1 LPGCAGRANDPNDSV
16 YARWGSLGISP
27 GDRRV
32 TLAGVQTMVPV
43 LGRYAGLLTVGLLG
57 LVVFGPLA
65 VFLPLWSALTLG
77 ALASGVASLAL
88 TRIATLKARC
98 EKLSGEVD
106 LLSRRLLKVET
117 AAANAAVQPPPE
129 TAEAA
134 LLAQI
139 EELTVEFGLL
149 SGIVRDLTTVVSTQD
164 AEIAD
169 LKARPEIRPENP
181 PAPAPAASPEPAP
194 PRPRVTAAP
203 PAAHRAPPDAPPMAE
218 TPPSAPTTP
227 ARSIPPRPFPPQP
240 ARDPGS
246 EAEIIRAF
254 EGEGLEIHLQPV
266 VTLPQRKV
274 VAYEALARLRI
285 GGTPVPV
292 EPETFLPVLERYG
305 RTTELDRRMLQRA
318 AIVVRHLARRG
329 SETTLTYGL
338 SPLSLFEPGLLRE
351 LARTAADDPTLAG
364 LVLAL
369 PQASWRGLDA
379 GQRSLLAALRDRIGF
394 SLDRPDD
401 LRFDAAELAA
411 LGIGQVKVPA
421 DMLLR
426 SGSGQGG
433 LSDIAVEDTA
443 PALARAGIRLV
454 AMDVADEADVP
465 DLIDLDVPFAQGAAF
480 ATPRPVRAEVLSAPP
495 TETPTPPTEPEPER
509 RPFRSVLR
517 RAV

>member
-1 LPGCAGRANDPNDSV
+1 M
-16 YARWGSLGISP
+16 SP
-27 GDRRV
+27 GDRRAF
-32 TLAGVQTMVPV
+32 LAGVQTMVPV

-77 ALASGVASLAL
+77 AAAAAAGGLAL

-117 AAANAAVQPPPE
+117 AAATAAAQPRHE
-129 TAEAA
+129 AAEAA
-134 LLAQI
+134 LRAQI

-149 SGIVRDLTTVVSTQD
+149 SGIVRDLTTVVSAQD
-164 AEIAD
+164 AEIAG
-169 LKARPEIRPENP
+169 LKARPAIGPGIAPAEAPRPQTAAAPAAALPDAAAPSLPQPRGPAAPLERVP
-181 PAPAPAASPEPAP
+181 PGPQPAPADRQPAP
-194 PRPRVTAAP
+194 DP
-203 PAAHRAPPDAPPMAE
+203 
-218 TPPSAPTTP
+218 TP
-227 ARSIPPRPFPPQP
+227 AVPARPIPPRPIPPRP
-240 ARDPGS
+240 AAAPADEG
-246 EAEIIRAF
+246 AIVAAF
-254 EGEGLEIHLQPV
+254 EGDGLEIHLQPV

-285 GGTPVPV
+285 GGPGAPPA
-292 EPETFLPVLERYG
+292 EPDVFLPVLERYG

-318 AIVVRHLARRG
+318 TIVARHLARRG
-329 SETTLTYGL
+329 SETLLTYGL

-351 LARTAADDPTLAG
+351 LARTAADDPALAG
-364 LVLAL
+364 LTIAL
-369 PQASWRGLDA
+369 PQESWRRLDA
-379 GQRSLLAALRDRIGF
+379 GQRGLLAPLQGRIGF

-421 DMLLR
+421 EMLLR
-426 SGSGQGG
+426 PGTSRGS
-433 LSDIAVEDTA
+433 LSDIALEDTA
-443 PALARAGIRLV
+443 PALARAGIRVV
-454 AMDVADEADVP
+454 ATGVADEADVP
-465 DLIDLDVPFAQGAAF
+465 DLIDLDVPFAQGTAF
-480 ATPRPVRAEVLSAPP
+480 AAPRPVRAEVLAAPP
-495 TETPTPPTEPEPER
+495 AEEPTPPPEPER

>member
-1 LPGCAGRANDPNDSV
+1 
-16 YARWGSLGISP
+16 
-27 GDRRV
+27 
-32 TLAGVQTMVPV
+32 MVPV

-77 ALASGVASLAL
+77 ALAAGVAGLAL

-117 AAANAAVQPPPE
+117 AAATAAAQPRPE

-134 LLAQI
+134 LRAQI

-164 AEIAD
+164 TEIAS
-169 LKARPEIRPENP
+169 LKARPEARPEIRSEPAAP
-181 PAPAPAASPEPAP
+181 PQPIPAAPSVRPQEAAASPEVPPARP
-194 PRPRVTAAP
+194 PAP
-203 PAAHRAPPDAPPMAE
+203 PAAAPRP
-218 TPPSAPTTP
+218 
-227 ARSIPPRPFPPQP
+227 IPPRPIPPQQ
-240 ARDPGS
+240 ARES
-246 EAEIIRAF
+246 ENEAEIIRAF

-285 GGTPVPV
+285 GGRSA
-292 EPETFLPVLERYG
+292 EPDAFLPVLERYG

-318 AIVVRHLARRG
+318 AIVTRHLARRG

-351 LARTAADDPTLAG
+351 LARMAADDPALAG
-364 LVLAL
+364 LVIAL

-379 GQRSLLAALRDRIGF
+379 GQRGLLAPLRGRIGF
-394 SLDRPDD
+394 SLDRADD
-401 LRFDAAELAA
+401 LRFDAVELAG

-421 DMLLR
+421 AMLLR
-426 SGSGQGG
+426 PAPDRGP

-454 AMDVADEADVP
+454 ATEVGNDADVP
-465 DLIDLDVPFAQGAAF
+465 DLIDLDVPFAQGSAF
-480 ATPRPVRAEVLSAPP
+480 AAPRPVRAEVLAVSPSDTPVPP
-495 TETPTPPTEPEPER
+495 TDPEPER

>member
-1 LPGCAGRANDPNDSV
+1 
-16 YARWGSLGISP
+16 
-27 GDRRV
+27 
-32 TLAGVQTMVPV
+32 MVPV

-77 ALASGVASLAL
+77 ALAAGVAGLAL

-117 AAANAAVQPPPE
+117 AAATAAAQPRPE

-134 LLAQI
+134 LRAQI

-149 SGIVRDLTTVVSTQD
+149 SGIVRDLTAVVSTQD
-164 AEIAD
+164 SEIAS
-169 LKARPEIRPENP
+169 LKARPEARPEIRFEPAAPPQPIPAAPPSRPPEAAVPPEVPPARP
-181 PAPAPAASPEPAP
+181 PAPPVAA
-194 PRPRVTAAP
+194 PRP
-203 PAAHRAPPDAPPMAE
+203 
-218 TPPSAPTTP
+218 
-227 ARSIPPRPFPPQP
+227 IPPRPIPPQQ
-240 ARDPGS
+240 AREPED

-285 GGTPVPV
+285 GGRSA
-292 EPETFLPVLERYG
+292 EPDAFLPVLERYG

-318 AIVVRHLARRG
+318 AIVTRHLARRG

-351 LARTAADDPTLAG
+351 LARMAADDPALAG
-364 LVLAL
+364 LVIAL

-379 GQRSLLAALRDRIGF
+379 GQRGLLAPLRGRIGF
-394 SLDRPDD
+394 SLDRADD
-401 LRFDAAELAA
+401 LRFDAAELAG

-421 DMLLR
+421 ALLLR
-426 SGSGQGG
+426 PARDRGP
-433 LSDIAVEDTA
+433 LSDLAVEDTA
-443 PALARAGIRLV
+443 PALARTGIRLV
-454 AMDVADEADVP
+454 ATEVGTDADVP
-465 DLIDLDVPFAQGAAF
+465 DLIDLDVPFAQGSAF
-480 ATPRPVRAEVLSAPP
+480 AAPRPVRAEVLAASPSDTPVPP
-495 TETPTPPTEPEPER
+495 TDPEPER

>member
-1 LPGCAGRANDPNDSV
+1 M
-16 YARWGSLGISP
+16 SP
-27 GDRRV
+27 GDRRAS
-32 TLAGVQTMVPV
+32 LAGIQTMVPV

-77 ALASGVASLAL
+77 AAAALAGGLAL

-117 AAANAAVQPPPE
+117 AAATAAALPRPE
-129 TAEAA
+129 TGEAA
-134 LLAQI
+134 LRAQI

-149 SGIVRDLTTVVSTQD
+149 SGIVRDLTTVVSAQD
-164 AEIAD
+164 TEIAA
-169 LKARPEIRPENP
+169 LKARPEIAPEIRTAETLRPQPAAPVAALDPAAAPLLPQPRAQATPLERVP
-181 PAPAPAASPEPAP
+181 PRPQPAPADRQPAP
-194 PRPRVTAAP
+194 DPV
-203 PAAHRAPPDAPPMAE
+203 
-218 TPPSAPTTP
+218 PSVP
-227 ARSIPPRPFPPQP
+227 ARPIPPRPIPPRP
-240 ARDPGS
+240 AAAPAD
-246 EAEIIRAF
+246 EVAIIAAF
-254 EGEGLEIHLQPV
+254 EGDGLEIHLQPV

-285 GGTPVPV
+285 GGPGAPPA
-292 EPETFLPVLERYG
+292 EPEVFLPVLERYG

-318 AIVVRHLARRG
+318 TVVARHLARRG
-329 SETTLTYGL
+329 SETLLTYGL

-351 LARTAADDPTLAG
+351 LARTAADDPALAG
-364 LVLAL
+364 LTIAL
-369 PQASWRGLDA
+369 PQESWRRLDA
-379 GQRSLLAALRDRIGF
+379 GQRGLLAPLQGRIGF

-421 DMLLR
+421 EMLLR
-426 SGSGQGG
+426 PGAGRGS

-443 PALARAGIRLV
+443 PALARAGIRVV
-454 AMDVADEADVP
+454 ATGVADEADVP
-465 DLIDLDVPFAQGAAF
+465 DLIDLDVPFAQGTAF
-480 ATPRPVRAEVLSAPP
+480 AAPRPVRAEVLAAPP
-495 TETPTPPTEPEPER
+495 SEEPTPPPEPER

>member
-1 LPGCAGRANDPNDSV
+1 
-16 YARWGSLGISP
+16 
-27 GDRRV
+27 
-32 TLAGVQTMVPV
+32 MVPV

-77 ALASGVASLAL
+77 AAAAAAGGLAL

-117 AAANAAVQPPPE
+117 AAATAAAQPRPE
-129 TAEAA
+129 AAEAA
-134 LLAQI
+134 LRAQI

-149 SGIVRDLTTVVSTQD
+149 SGIVRDLTTVVSAQD
-164 AEIAD
+164 AEIAG
-169 LKARPEIRPENP
+169 LKARPAIGPGIAPAEAPRPQTAAAPAAALPDAAAPSLPQPRGPAAPLERVP
-181 PAPAPAASPEPAP
+181 PGPQPAPADRQPASDP
-194 PRPRVTAAP
+194 
-203 PAAHRAPPDAPPMAE
+203 
-218 TPPSAPTTP
+218 TP
-227 ARSIPPRPFPPQP
+227 AVPARPIPPRPIPPRP
-240 ARDPGS
+240 AAAPADEG
-246 EAEIIRAF
+246 AIVAAF
-254 EGEGLEIHLQPV
+254 EGDGLEIHLQPV

-285 GGTPVPV
+285 GGPGAPPA
-292 EPETFLPVLERYG
+292 EPEVFLPVLERYG

-318 AIVVRHLARRG
+318 TIVARHLARRG
-329 SETTLTYGL
+329 SETLLTYGL

-351 LARTAADDPTLAG
+351 LARTAADDPALAG
-364 LVLAL
+364 LTIAL
-369 PQASWRGLDA
+369 PQESWRRLDA
-379 GQRSLLAALRDRIGF
+379 GQRGLLAPLQGRIGF

-421 DMLLR
+421 EMLLR
-426 SGSGQGG
+426 PGTSRGS
-433 LSDIAVEDTA
+433 LSDIALEDTA
-443 PALARAGIRLV
+443 PALARAGIRVV
-454 AMDVADEADVP
+454 ATGVADEADVP
-465 DLIDLDVPFAQGAAF
+465 DLIDLDVPFAQGTAF
-480 ATPRPVRAEVLSAPP
+480 AAPRPVRAEVLAAPP
-495 TETPTPPTEPEPER
+495 AEEPTPPPEPER

>member
-1 LPGCAGRANDPNDSV
+1 
-16 YARWGSLGISP
+16 
-27 GDRRV
+27 
-32 TLAGVQTMVPV
+32 MVPV
-43 LGRYAGLLTVGLLG
+43 LGRYAGLLTATLLG

-77 ALASGVASLAL
+77 AVSAAASGLAL
-88 TRIATLKARC
+88 TRIKALTARC

-117 AAANAAVQPPPE
+117 TAVKPAPDSG
-129 TAEAA
+129 EAA
-134 LLAQI
+134 LRAQI

-164 AEIAD
+164 VEIAG
-169 LKARPEIRPENP
+169 LNAR
-181 PAPAPAASPEPAP
+181 PAPAPPAP
-194 PRPRVTAAP
+194 PLPAPAPLEPIPAAAPPQAVTAARQPAVFEP
-203 PAAHRAPPDAPPMAE
+203 PAVQPPAVQPPALEPPAPVPVPPR
-218 TPPSAPTTP
+218 P
-227 ARSIPPRPFPPQP
+227 IPPRPIPPRP
-240 ARDPGS
+240 IPPRPVRDPAS

-254 EGEGLEIHLQPV
+254 EQDGLEIHLQPV
-266 VTLPQRKV
+266 VSLPQRKV

-285 GGTPVPV
+285 GAPGTAPA

-318 AIVVRHLARRG
+318 ALVVRHLARRG
-329 SETTLTYGL
+329 SDTLLTYAL

-351 LARTAADDPTLAG
+351 LGRAVAEDPSLAG
-364 LVLAL
+364 LVIAL

-379 GQRSLLAALRDRIGF
+379 GQRGLLMPLRGRIGF

-401 LRFDAAELAA
+401 LRFDAVDLAA
-411 LGIGQVKVPA
+411 LGIGQVRVPA
-421 DMLLR
+421 AMLLR
-426 SGSGQGG
+426 PQAIPGS
-433 LSDIAVEDTA
+433 LSDLAVEDTG
-443 PALARAGIRLV
+443 PALARVGIRLV
-454 AMDVADEADVP
+454 ATGIADEADIP

-480 ATPRPVRAEVLSAPP
+480 AAPRPVRTEVLTAPP
-495 TETPTPPTEPEPER
+495 ETPEPPTEPGPER